1 MQVRAFFL
9 VTQLPYAY
17 WCFSVGRGF
26 TRSGQGNPDEARAA
40 RVILKDY
47 VNAKLL
53 YCHPPP
59 GISEDE
65 FNEQTRE
72 IALKRAAGKK
82 LAPITR
88 VVKGA
93 DTFIVLNP
101 KAGPTAS
108 GAPPPGQKAG
118 KVDQEFFANNSA
130 LSSRPIMQRSG
141 QNGQEFTRAR
151 LYPHQNSVADD
162 GTPLTGRRA
171 RIAAVL
177 ASAGDVGAGKKHH
190 KKMKRAKQ
198 RSGKG
203 YD

>member
-1 MQVRAFFL
+1 MISPL
-9 VTQLPYAY
+9 VA
-17 WCFSVGRGF
+17 RGF

-40 RVILKDY
+40 RYILKDY

-59 GISEDE
+59 GISEDS

-72 IALKRAAGKK
+72 YAMRRAAGKK
-82 LAPITR
+82 RAPTTR

-93 DTFIVLNP
+93 DTFVALGSPIPFGQVTP
-101 KAGPTAS
+101 S
-108 GAPPPGQKAG
+108 DGAPISVSGRKTSR
-118 KVDQEFFANNSA
+118 VDQEFFARDPVM
-130 LSSRPIMQRSG
+130 SSRPFTQGSR
-141 QNGQEFTRAR
+141 QNGQEFSRSR

-162 GTPLTGRRA
+162 GTSLSGRRA
-171 RIAAVL
+171 RISAVL
-177 ASAGDVGAGKKHH
+177 ASAGEVGADKKH
-190 KKMKRAKQ
+190 KKMKRVKQ